1 MALAL
6 VLHAL
11 ATETASGSGAAVDL
25 GTFSTV
31 RVDLGVSVVAG
42 TLPSLTV
49 GIESSGNGLSG
60 WRAVGALGPA
70 TAAGVGTA
78 TLAGV
83 DRYVRGSWVISG
95 TTPAFTFSLT
105 TQPQSQYASI
115 ADVRE
120 LSLPATAL
128 EPPVS
133 MTQVEF
139 DVAVNAQLVAIS
151 ARVDDAL
158 RTGGYSVPL
167 TGSLGPPSSYPEQIT
182 KAVADIAAYEIL
194 VTFGFNPGEYDE
206 NYKLRANAQWDWLRD
221 IGKRAVILD
230 LPVPPPGDPAAI
242 IGRRGGRVYSTYS
255 RGW

>member
-31 RVDLGVSVVAG
+31 RVDLGASVVAG

-49 GIESSGNGLSG
+49 GIESSVDGLSG
-60 WRAVGALGPA
+60 WRTVGALGPA
-70 TAAGVGTA
+70 TAGGVGTA

-105 TQPQSQYASI
+105 AQPQSQYASI

-128 EPPVS
+128 EPPVG

-151 ARVDDAL
+151 AKVDDYL
-158 RTGGYSVPL
+158 RGRHSVPL
-167 TGSLGPPSSYPEQIT
+167 IGSLGPPSTYPEQFT

-206 NYKLRANAQWDWLRD
+206 NYKLRAEAQWAWLRD
-221 IGKRAVILD
+221 IAKGVIVVD
-230 LPVPPPGDPAAI
+230 LPVPPPGDPAAA
-242 IGRRGGRVYSTYS
+242 IGRRGGRVYSGYS

>member
-25 GTFSTV
+25 GTFSTA
-31 RVDLGVSVVAG
+31 RVDLGVSAVAG
-42 TLPSLTV
+42 TIPSLIV
-49 GIESSGNGLSG
+49 GVESSVDGLSG
-60 WRAVGALGPA
+60 WRSVGALGPV
-70 TAAGVGTA
+70 TAAGPLTT

-83 DRYVRGSWVISG
+83 ERYLRGAWVISG
-95 TTPAFTFSLT
+95 TTPAFTFAVT
-105 TQPQSQYASI
+105 AQPQSQYASI

-128 EPPVS
+128 EPPVG
-133 MTQVEF
+133 MTQLAF
-139 DVAVNAQLVAIS
+139 DTAVNAILVAIS
-151 ARVDDAL
+151 AKVDDYL
-158 RTGGYSVPL
+158 RGRHIVPL
-167 TGSLGPPSSYPEQIT
+167 SGGLGPPSSYPEQFT

-206 NYKLRANAQWDWLRD
+206 NFKTRAEAQWAWLRD
-221 IGKRAVILD
+221 IAKGVIVVD
-230 LPVPPPGDPAAI
+230 LPVPSPGDPGATV
-242 IGRRGGRVYSTYS
+242 GRRGGRIYSNWS